1 MAKRKQR
8 QALAVGIIPRGG
20 HWDNPKT
27 RTGWGKWST
36 VLDYRCSHCGH
47 INKVIK
53 NWSGPTPRGAFLCSN
68 CGSQIHFNPR
78 NPSGD
83 FPSTSEYG
91 QTFGDLSKLAEPIT
105 KKEAQKLA
113 EQTVAAEEKVALA
126 ETGERYLTKEE
137 REKREKELSQEYLK
151 MVGKGPPMAAPLHHI
166 EFGIPRPQYYVGKAL
181 EKWQSRP
188 KKEQQLAMFGSP
200 KKKSEEG
207 GLGGVILVLAIGA
220 MVGVALYYA
229 NKSDQP

>member
-20 HWDNPKT
+20 HWMNPLNPSCKIC
-27 RTGWGKWST
+27 GGELALLGKLGKKKWF
-36 VLDYRCSHCGH
+36 RC
-47 INKVIK
+47 I
-53 NWSGPTPRGAFLCSN
+53 N
-68 CGSQIHFNPR
+68 CGMEFSK

-200 KKKSEEG
+200 KKKSEG